1 MNASKLPKRTLEEQK
16 FLTGTYTAFLDNK
29 KRIHIPKQL
38 KSSLT
43 ALNGGENRLYLQ
55 TEVGKINVFPT
66 SAISKVIS
74 DFEAQRL
81 IDPTTRK
88 KMERFASTLYE
99 TTIPGDG
106 RIKIPD
112 EALNTLNIKRND
124 KIRIK
129 GAFKF
134 ITISKY

>member
-1 MNASKLPKRTLEEQK
+1 M
-16 FLTGTYTAFLDNK
+16 
-29 KRIHIPKQL
+29 
-38 KSSLT
+38 T